1 MAQAY
6 LPVRPSLPYL
16 PPDDGGIPLV
26 EAHGGCMPVG
36 LGAKGDQIYITLRY
50 DYAENCECS
59 SDTWYI
65 ENEWCPDADVMD
77 YCHSPMSYEMTAGPG
92 SPTSLGPYHT
102 ARCPTTQYRLECRQ
116 WTSGSTENTIQMYTS
131 ADPIKPTYWID
142 RLSKPWWLTD
152 LVVDTNGIFLLMREP
167 FGYYLFHIDPVS
179 YAVLNEKNIFAHD
192 FAIEY
197 GLTGGKPVSIAG
209 NGTTLYIL
217 YAMEGWS
224 YLPNFFKMVVF
235 DVASWDATD
244 AIQMEDTEYDG
255 ETIYRI
261 GGDGTNG
268 YIYSMLYNGMEHS
281 ADSEELILQKRH
293 ASVGQKFAVESS
305 LNLTQTYFTGGDW
318 AWNPCSDQDPYGYF
332 RIWCFGGDSDRL
344 FGAGVDCVDGD
355 TQPVFYE
362 FDTDTLEYVGK
373 SDICKTIDPVQIVS
387 FW

>member
-1 MAQAY
+1 MAYAY
-6 LPVRPSLPYL
+6 LPTVPSLPVL
-16 PPDDGGIPLV
+16 PPDDGGSPLI

-36 LGAKGDQIYITLRY
+36 LGAQGDQIYIVLRY
-50 DYAENCECS
+50 DYAENCECPT
-59 SDTWYI
+59 DTWFTD
-65 ENEWCPDADVMD
+65 NEWCPDWAVMG

-92 SPTSLGPYHT
+92 LPTSTSSYHT
-102 ARCPTTQYRLECRQ
+102 ARCPTTQYRLELRQ
-116 WTSGSTENTIQMYTS
+116 WPSGSTENTVQMYMS
-131 ADPIKPTYWID
+131 ADSIKPTHWID

-152 LVVDTNGIFLLMREP
+152 LVVDTNGIFVLMREP
-167 FGYYLFHIDPVS
+167 FGYYLFHLDPVT

-217 YAMEGWS
+217 YAMSGWG
-224 YLPNFFKMVVF
+224 YVPNVFKMVVF

-244 AIQMEDTEYDG
+244 VIQMEDTEYDG

-261 GGDGTNG
+261 GGDGVNG

-281 ADSEELILQKRH
+281 TDPEELILQKRY
-293 ASVGQKFAVESS
+293 ASVQQKFAVESS
-305 LNLTQTYFTGGDW
+305 LNLTQTYFNTSDW
-318 AWNPCSDQDPYGYF
+318 EWNPCSDQDPYGYF

-362 FDTDTLEYVGK
+362 FDPDTLAYVGK
-373 SDICKTIDPVQIVS
+373 SNICKTIDPVQISS